1 MNLKEF
7 NILQEKYKELKEY
20 KDKNID
26 LLRSISNDL
35 DVIHCL
41 LSDINDTKLKE
52 QCREQINIC
61 WTHLGLLNESLNYKS
76 INVLIQKELTR
87 LENTELTVKPLT
99 LEVRKDD

>member
-52 QCREQINIC
+52 
-61 WTHLGLLNESLNYKS
+61 
-76 INVLIQKELTR
+76 
-87 LENTELTVKPLT
+87 
-99 LEVRKDD
+99 